1 GRERNPAGRARA
13 DRAAGRSGRAGA
25 PSAGHRSGHPFRGR
39 GGGPGRSRPS
49 GARGG
54 MKVLSANRLT
64 DGRVIYWGA
73 EGQAVENLAEALWLD
88 GEAAEAALASASARP
103 ALFANP

>member
-1 GRERNPAGRARA
+1 
-13 DRAAGRSGRAGA
+13 
-25 PSAGHRSGHPFRGR
+25 
-39 GGGPGRSRPS
+39 
-49 GARGG
+49 

-103 ALFANP
+103 ELFVNPYLIEVNAGEPSGRDRFREFIRSTGPTVGHSRPRKGGVA